1 MEDAFR
7 VKGHATWANFI
18 VDKVDKMGGGSICCC
33 CVCCVARTRSD
44 GPWAGVRVGGW
55 CGDV

>member
-1 MEDAFR
+1 MPHGPTSSLIRSTKCSAFP
-7 VKGHATWANFI
+7 
-18 VDKVDKMGGGSICCC
+18 GGGSICCC